1 MHRVVHFEI
10 CADEPERAVQF
21 YRNVFGW
28 EIRTWDGPSEY
39 SIVTTGDDGTPG
51 INGGLVHRGGSVTGQ
66 GINFIDVPSLDAA
79 LMHIADN
86 GGDMI
91 HPRASVPGVG
101 HVAYCRDTEGNS
113 FAIIETDSSAT

>member
-1 MHRVVHFEI
+1 MPRVVHFEI

-28 EIRTWDGPSEY
+28 DVRAWDCPSEY
-39 SIVTTGDDGTPG
+39 WLVITGDDDTPG
-51 INGGLVHRGGSVTGQ
+51 INGGLVHRESSVSGP
-66 GINFIDVPSLDAA
+66 INFIDVPSLDET

-91 HPRASVPGVG
+91 HPRTSVAGVG
-101 HVAYCRDTEGNS
+101 HIAYCRDTEGNN
-113 FAIIETDSSAT
+113 FAIIEMDSSAT

>member
-39 SIVTTGDDGTPG
+39 AIVTTGDDGTPG

-66 GINFIDVPSLDAA
+66 GINFIDVPSLDKA

-91 HPRASVPGVG
+91 HPRVRVPGVG

-113 FAIIETDSSAT
+113 FAIIEMDNTTT

>member
-28 EIRTWDGPSEY
+28 EIRDWDGPSEY
-39 SIVTTGDDGTPG
+39 WLMTTGDDGTPG
-51 INGGLVHRGGSVTGQ
+51 INGGLVHRQSSPSGG
-66 GINFIDVPSLDAA
+66 GINFIDVPSLDEA

-86 GGDMI
+86 GGDMT
-91 HPRASVPGVG
+91 HPRVSIPGIG
-101 HVAYCRDTEGNS
+101 HIAYCRDTEGNN
-113 FAIIETDSSAT
+113 FAIIEMDNSAT